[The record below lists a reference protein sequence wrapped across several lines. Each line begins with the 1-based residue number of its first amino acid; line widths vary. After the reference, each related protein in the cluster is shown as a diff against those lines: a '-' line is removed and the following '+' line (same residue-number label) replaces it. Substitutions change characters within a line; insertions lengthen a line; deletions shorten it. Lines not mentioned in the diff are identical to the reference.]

1 MRNYIYFEATLVLVH
16 ISTNVLHRELDWIAH
31 FLVKLH
37 LFELILWKHI
47 LRCAENALVTQQFL
61 ALLLSDD
68 LLRRLLRCVEA
79 QRSWIESERVKEL
92 SAPVFGIHVQF
103 EALYALLLLLLL
115 ALESLLLAWVT
126 FLSLVIQ
133 ALLLLFDQIVHFNS
147 LRGFLFQVG
156 LSLFHV
162 LRHLGLS
169 LRECS
174 VGGRTFGDNSCL
186 ARGWTHELVELLCN
200 LLVTLLIRDLPDV
213 LLRVLRLSQ
222 QSLVPLLLLDNILS
236 VILISLLRFGAIW
249 VDLDCVGQPARVV
262 PARLQVAVGQRTL
275 LQQFRLVSHC
285 RINAHV
291 LQIPCRIFVLN

>member
-1 MRNYIYFEATLVLVH
+1 MRNYIYFEATFVLVH
-16 ISTNVLHRELDWIAH
+16 ISTNVLHRELDWVAH

-92 SAPVFGIHVQF
+92 GAPVFRIHVQF
-103 EALYALLLLLLL
+103 EALDALLLLLL
-115 ALESLLLAWVT
+115 ALESLFLTRVT

-133 ALLLLFDQIVHFNS
+133 ALLLLLDQIVHFNS

-222 QSLVPLLLLDNILS
+222 QSLMPLLLLHNILS
-236 VILISLLRFGAIW
+236 VILVSLLRFGAIW
-249 VDLDCVGQPARVV
+249 VDLDCVGQPPRVV

-275 LQQFRLVSHC
+275 L
-285 RINAHV
+285 
-291 LQIPCRIFVLN
+291 